1 MIQLVIQGKLGKVND
16 GVVYTFE
23 EEFNR
28 YRRHCKKKCWATPE
42 GFSLMY
48 DSTLADLKK
57 SVFVYTDNEDTYKHL
72 KQFYKVIEQNKVSS
86 DVNEYLYIS
95 VR

>member
-1 MIQLVIQGKLGKVND
+1 MIQLVIQGKLNKVSN

-57 SVFVYTDNEDTYKHL
+57 SVFVYTDNKNTYKHL
-72 KQFYKVIEQNKVSS
+72 IKFYKVIEQNKVSS
-86 DVNEYLYIS
+86 DLNEYLYIS
-95 VR
+95 IC

>member
-1 MIQLVIQGKLGKVND
+1 MIQLVIQGKLGKVKD
-16 GVVYTFE
+16 GIVYTFE

-48 DSTLADLKK
+48 DSTLSDLKK